1 MVRSRRNN
9 AWNRPE
15 GERWLD
21 QDQGININ
29 RCKKIGFE
37 SRIRFHSSFALRA
50 SLPEP
55 MRILIIFRPTGEP
68 IGTQNLF

>member
-1 MVRSRRNN
+1 MVRTGQKNG
-9 AWNRPE
+9 WYRPE

-37 SRIRFHSSFALRA
+37 SRIRFHPSFALRA
-50 SLPEP
+50 SLSEP
-55 MRILIIFRPTGEP
+55 KTYSNHISPSGRDYRNQRP
-68 IGTQNLF
+68 F